1 MKIRNM
7 DDQARLTTLYTEESV
22 KFIRNH
28 KHSPFFL
35 YLAHSMPHVP
45 LAVSSR
51 FRGKSELGMYGDVM
65 MEIDWSVGEI
75 MKVLK
80 EEGIDQ
86 NTLIIFTSDNGPSRT
101 EEHTSEL
108 QSLMRTSYAVFC
120 LKKHTIYI

>member
-86 NTLIIFTSDNGPSRT
+86 NTLIIYTPDNGPSLAFGNHRS

-108 QSLMRTSYAVFC
+108 QSLIR
-120 LKKHTIYI
+120 I